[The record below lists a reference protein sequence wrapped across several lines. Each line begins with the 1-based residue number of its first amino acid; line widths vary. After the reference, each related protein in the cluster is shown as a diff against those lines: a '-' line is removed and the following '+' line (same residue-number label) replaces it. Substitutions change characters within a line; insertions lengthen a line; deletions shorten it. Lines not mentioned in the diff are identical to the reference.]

1 MPTYYVLVLFCFQ
14 FSSLEGDE
22 VGDRRTAAAAPDRGR
37 PCSLCPVGG
46 SQSAADENG
55 GAFGCKFKRFVF
67 FKTSK
72 DRAIFEE

>member
-1 MPTYYVLVLFCFQ
+1 MPTYVLVLFFFQ

-22 VGDRRTAAAAPDRGR
+22 VGDRRTAAPDRGR